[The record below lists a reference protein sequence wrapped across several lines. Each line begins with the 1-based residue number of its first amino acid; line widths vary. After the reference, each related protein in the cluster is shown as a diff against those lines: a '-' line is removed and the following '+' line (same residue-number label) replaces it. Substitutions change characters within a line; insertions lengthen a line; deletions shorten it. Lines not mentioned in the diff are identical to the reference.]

1 LVTFLSPPLLGRR
14 GQPFQ
19 GRMAFL
25 ATLHMILTIT
35 TTHQPATDLGYLLH
49 KHPDKLQSVE
59 LAVGKGHVFYPEAT
73 EASCSVCLLLD
84 INPIDLVRSAKGRN
98 ASFSEH
104 YVNDKPYTSNS
115 FLSTALVKA
124 FGSAING
131 TCLSKPELVNTPIPL
146 KATIHALKVD
156 CELAYISKF
165 LEPIGYEITIETVLL
180 DEKFP
185 SWGESKTV
193 NLTIEKITTLKEL
206 LSQLYILMMILDT
219 DRHYWISENDID
231 VLNRRGAGWLDS
243 HPEREWITRRYLKNL
258 RALTSQALP
267 QTEPLPASERKVNL
281 HQQRLE
287 KAAALLKESGAV
299 RVLDMGCGE
308 GKLIKLLLREGQF
321 KQITGMDVAFGE
333 LQKATENL
341 YLDEA
346 SPAMRS
352 RIALFQGS
360 VTYKDER
367 FKDFDAIVLVE
378 VIEHLDEER
387 LPTMERVVFGY
398 ASPKTVV
405 LSTPN
410 AEYNA
415 VYEKLK
421 DGFRHDD
428 HRFEWTRQEFSNWC
442 QKVCEQFA
450 YTVKIYPVGVETE
463 EYGAPSQIAVFTK
476 G

>member
-1 LVTFLSPPLLGRR
+1 
-14 GQPFQ
+14 
-19 GRMAFL
+19 
-25 ATLHMILTIT
+25 MILTIT

-49 KHPDKLQSVE
+49 KHPDRLQSVE
-59 LAVGKGHVFYPEAT
+59 LAVGRGHVFYPEAT
-73 EASCSVCLLLD
+73 EVRCSACLLLD

-98 ASFSEH
+98 SFLSEH
-104 YVNDKPYTSNS
+104 YVNYVNDKPYTSNS

-131 TCLSKPELVNTPIPL
+131 TCLSRPELVNTPLPL
-146 KATIHALKVD
+146 EVCVHALKVD
-156 CELAYISKF
+156 CDLSYVTKF
-165 LEPIGYEITIETVLL
+165 LEPLGYQITIETVLL

-193 NLTIEKITTLKEL
+193 NLTVTKSTTLKEL
-206 LSQLYILMMILDT
+206 LSQLYVLMTVLDN

-231 VLNRRGAGWLDS
+231 VLNRRGADWLDV

-258 RALTSQALP
+258 RALTSQALLP
-267 QTEPLPASERKVNL
+267 SQPIPLSERKINL

-287 KAAALLKESGAV
+287 KAAELLKSSGAG

-321 KQITGMDVAFGE
+321 THIAGMDVAFGE

-346 SPAMRS
+346 SPAMRE
-352 RIALFQGS
+352 RISLFQGS

-367 FKDFDAIVLVE
+367 FKNFDAIVLVE
-378 VIEHLDEER
+378 VIEHLDEAR

-398 ASPKTVV
+398 ASPKTVI

-415 VYEKLK
+415 VYEKLNA
-421 DGFRHDD
+421 GFRHDD
-428 HRFEWTRQEFSNWC
+428 HRFEWTRAEFSDWC
-442 QKVCEQFA
+442 QRVCEQFA
-450 YTVKIYPVGVETE
+450 YTVKIYPVGPE
-463 EYGAPSQIAVFTK
+463 EASLGAPSQIAVFTRSSHFRA
-476 G
+476 